1 MIVIRNRKRKKKL
14 SKIKIT
20 NRRTKNYF
28 KVLIAIIVFP
38 LFVGWIYTWPFS
50 QIIDV
55 DCGDLLSFYGTAA
68 GILSSVWIYLDE
80 KARQKKEKES
90 LRRPNLYVTLDKD
103 ISKDKFTLTIH
114 NLSDCPVRNTYLYEK
129 YLFDILSGNGK
140 MSKNIEIIDS
150 RNKTSSDR
158 SADVIIDIKSDVFN
172 DFEMDNKGYPKF
184 IDLYCEDSDG
194 EFWLCVY
201 KHMSEKE
208 NSFYSLYSIELIS

>member
-1 MIVIRNRKRKKKL
+1 MIVISNKKCKKKIRKA
-14 SKIKIT
+14 KII
-20 NRRTKNYF
+20 NHRTKNYLR
-28 KVLIAIIVFP
+28 VLIAIIVFP
-38 LFVGWIYTWPFS
+38 LIVGAIYALPFP
-50 QIIDV
+50 QVIAV
-55 DCGDLLSFYGTAA
+55 DCDDLLSFYGTAG
-68 GILSSVWIYLDE
+68 GILSSIWIYIDE
-80 KARQKKEKES
+80 KAHQKKEKES
-90 LRRPNLYVTLDKD
+90 KNRPNLYVTLDKD

-129 YLFDILSGNGK
+129 YLFNILSGNGK

-150 RNKTSSDR
+150 RNKISSDLN
-158 SADVIIDIKSDVFN
+158 ADMIIDIKSDVFN
-172 DFEMDNKGYPKF
+172 DFEMDNEGYPKF